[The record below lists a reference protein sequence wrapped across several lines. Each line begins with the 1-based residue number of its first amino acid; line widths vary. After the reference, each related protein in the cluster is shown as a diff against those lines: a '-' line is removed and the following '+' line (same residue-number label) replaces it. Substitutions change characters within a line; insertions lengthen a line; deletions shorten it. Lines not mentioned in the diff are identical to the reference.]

1 MSKTLNM
8 SDAII
13 GNTIALSMVVTF
25 IAAPLIGSISDQ
37 TGKRVPYL
45 ILGIL
50 ACVVPTFSIGYIEH
64 VFISISVYF

>member
-13 GNTIALSMVVTF
+13 GNTIALSMVVTLM
-25 IAAPLIGSISDQ
+25 AAPLIGSISDQ
-37 TGKRVPYL
+37 TGKRLPYL

-50 ACVVPTFSIGYIEH
+50 ACTVPTFSIGYM
-64 VFISISVYF
+64 